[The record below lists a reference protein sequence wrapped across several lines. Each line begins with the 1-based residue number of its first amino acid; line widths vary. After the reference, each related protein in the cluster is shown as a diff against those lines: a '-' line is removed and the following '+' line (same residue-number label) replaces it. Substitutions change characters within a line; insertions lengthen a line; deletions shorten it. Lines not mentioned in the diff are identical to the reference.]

1 MGFTIIYTDD
11 CYKWLDQ
18 LPRSDRMR
26 VLARVDLIAEQGPG
40 LGRPVVETIKASR
53 HQNMK
58 ELRSGTIRVLFAFD
72 PVRQAVLLIGGD
84 KVRQWEAWYRRTV
97 RSPRSSPTSA
107 TNVSSS
113 AEPAPGTSR
122 TDKHLPSLV

>member
-1 MGFTIIYTDD
+1 MAFTIVYTDD
-11 CYKWLDQ
+11 CYKWLDK

-26 VLARVDLIAEQGPG
+26 VLARVNLIAQQGPG

-53 HQNMK
+53 HPNMK

-84 KVRQWEAWYRRTV
+84 KAGRWEAWYR
-97 RSPRSSPTSA
+97 
-107 TNVSSS
+107 TNIPIADDLYDEWLDELEKNNNS
-113 AEPAPGTSR
+113 
-122 TDKHLPSLV
+122 

>member
-1 MGFTIIYTDD
+1 MGFTIVYTDD

-53 HQNMK
+53 HPNMK

-72 PVRQAVLLIGGD
+72 PIRQAVLLIGGD
-84 KVRQWEAWYRRTV
+84 KVRQWDAWY
-97 RSPRSSPTSA
+97 
-107 TNVSSS
+107 
-113 AEPAPGTSR
+113 SR
-122 TDKHLPSLV
+122 NIPIADDLYDEWLDDLEKNKDS